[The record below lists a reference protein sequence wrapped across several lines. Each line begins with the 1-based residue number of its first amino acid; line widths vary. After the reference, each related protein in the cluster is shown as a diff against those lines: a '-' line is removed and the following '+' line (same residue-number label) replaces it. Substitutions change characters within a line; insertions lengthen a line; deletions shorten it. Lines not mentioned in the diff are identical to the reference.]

1 MDRRKFIRNS
11 ALAVAAMAAA
21 PLVASPLVKQIPKK
35 MKKVVIIDGGPR
47 KNWNTAQLLHKAQE
61 GAEST
66 GADVEYIRLYDLKYS
81 GCRSCLAC
89 KRKGIENPCKCY
101 WKDELSPVLEG
112 VLCADRLILGSPIYY
127 SEPTGMLRSFLER
140 MTFPA
145 MSYNDYSSVFKG
157 RIDVDIFLTM
167 NAGAQYYDSAYKS
180 RRQEYCAPF
189 RFLGGDIR
197 IHPVCDTLQVND
209 YSRYDMASFSEAHK
223 KAVHDAEFPAA
234 LEEAYRV
241 GAGKAEK

>member
-1 MDRRKFIRNS
+1 MTNRRDFLKKS
-11 ALAVAAMAAA
+11 AMAVAAMTVA
-21 PLVASPLVKQIPKK
+21 PIVGTSVESCKPKK

-66 GADVEYIRLYDLKYS
+66 GAEVEYISLYDLKYS

-101 WKDELSPVLEG
+101 WKDELSPVLES
-112 VLCADRLILGSPIYY
+112 VLNADRLIIGSPIYY

-157 RIDVDIFLTM
+157 SIDVDIFLTM
-167 NAGAQYYDSAYKS
+167 NAGSQYYDYAYKS
-180 RRQEYCAPF
+180 KMQEYFAPF

-197 IHPVCDTLQVND
+197 IHPVCDTLQVKD
-209 YSRYDMASFSEAHK
+209 YSRYDMASFSEEHK

-234 LEEAYRV
+234 LEKAYRI
-241 GAGKAEK
+241 GAD